1 MTKWIDN
8 SGTEKDIVVSS
19 RIRYARNLRNHKFP
33 ILLDKNGSDEIYKEI
48 SEIVKNNDIYGKNFA
63 RFKTSDIPDLEKNM
77 LIERHIISPA
87 LIKNQDI
94 SGFILSNDEKISI
107 MINEEDHLRLQVLS
121 SGLNLKECLEKAD
134 EIDEI
139 LDEKLKY
146 AFNKQFGYITACP
159 TNLGTGMRASSM
171 LHLPGLVLSGR
182 LGKLLNTISKFG
194 ISVRGVYGEG
204 SKSLGNL
211 FQISNQTT
219 LGNDEKTI
227 VDKVEK
233 TAIQIVN
240 REKEARTYLMDEN
253 NIEIDD
259 KTHRAYGILTNTKII
274 STDEAVK
281 LLSLVMLGVDLGLI
295 ENKKKINFNKL
306 FVEIQ
311 PMNIQFEAREELNER
326 ERDIKRAEIIKN
338 TLKRESEKS

>member
-1 MTKWIDN
+1 MTKWIDD
-8 SGTEKDIVVSS
+8 SGIEKDIVISS
-19 RIRYARNLRNHKFP
+19 RIRYARNLNNHKFP
-33 ILLDKNGSDEIYKEI
+33 ILLDKKEADEIFDEI
-48 SEIVKNNDIYGKNFA
+48 SEIVKSNDICGKNFSH
-63 RFKTSDIPDLEKNM
+63 FKTSDIPDLEKNM

-134 EIDEI
+134 EIDSM
-139 LDEKLKY
+139 LDDKLEY
-146 AFNKQFGYITACP
+146 AFNKQFGYITSCP
-159 TNLGTGMRASSM
+159 TNLGTGIRASSM
-171 LHLPGLVLSGR
+171 LHLPGLVLTGR
-182 LGKLLNTISKFG
+182 LERLLNTISKFG

-211 FQISNQTT
+211 FQISNHAT

-233 TAIQIVN
+233 IAMQIVS
-240 REKEARTYLMDEN
+240 REKEARNYLFNEN
-253 NIEIDD
+253 NVEIDD
-259 KTHRAYGILTNTKII
+259 KVHRAFGILTNAKII

-281 LLSLVMLGVDLGLI
+281 LLSLVKLGMDLGLI
-295 ENKKKINFNKL
+295 DNSQKVNFNKL

-311 PMNIQFEAREELNER
+311 PMNIQFEAREELNEK
-326 ERDIKRAEIIKN
+326 ERDIKRAEIIK
-338 TLKRESEKS
+338 KRLNKESEVV

>member
-1 MTKWIDN
+1 
-8 SGTEKDIVVSS
+8 
-19 RIRYARNLRNHKFP
+19 
-33 ILLDKNGSDEIYKEI
+33 
-48 SEIVKNNDIYGKNFA
+48 
-63 RFKTSDIPDLEKNM
+63 LE
-77 LIERHIISPA
+77 
-87 LIKNQDI
+87 
-94 SGFILSNDEKISI
+94 
-107 MINEEDHLRLQVLS
+107 
-121 SGLNLKECLEKAD
+121 
-134 EIDEI
+134 
-139 LDEKLKY
+139 
-146 AFNKQFGYITACP
+146 
-159 TNLGTGMRASSM
+159 
-171 LHLPGLVLSGR
+171 
-182 LGKLLNTISKFG
+182 KLLNTISKFG

-233 TAIQIVN
+233 IAMQIVN

-259 KTHRAYGILTNTKII
+259 KTHRAYGILTNAKKI

-281 LLSLVMLGVDLGLI
+281 LLSLVKLGVDLGLI
-295 ENKKKINFNKL
+295 EDKKNINFNKL

-326 ERDIKRAEIIKN
+326 ERDIKRAEIIKK
-338 TLKRESEKS
+338 TLKRESEKL

>member
-1 MTKWIDN
+1 VTKWIDD
-8 SGTEKDIVVSS
+8 SGIEKDIVVSS
-19 RIRYARNLRNHKFP
+19 RIRYARNLENHKFP
-33 ILLDKNGSDEIYKEI
+33 ILLDKKEADQI
-48 SEIVKNNDIYGKNFA
+48 FEEVSEIVKSKDIYGKIFSH
-63 RFKTSDIPDLEKNM
+63 FKTSDIPDLEKNM

-87 LIKNQDI
+87 LIKNQGI

-107 MINEEDHLRLQVLS
+107 MINEEDHIRLQVLS
-121 SGLNLKECLEKAD
+121 SGLNLQECLKKAD
-134 EIDEI
+134 EIDLI
-139 LDEKLKY
+139 LDERLKY

-159 TNLGTGMRASSM
+159 TNLGTGIRASSM
-171 LHLPGLVLSGR
+171 LHLPGLVLTGR
-182 LGKLLNTISKFG
+182 LERLLNTISKFG

-211 FQISNQTT
+211 FQISNQAT

-233 TAIQIVN
+233 IAMQIVS
-240 REKEARTYLMDEN
+240 REKEARNYLINEN

-259 KTHRAYGILTNTKII
+259 KVHRSYGVLTNAKII

-281 LLSLVMLGVDLGLI
+281 LLSLVKLGIDLDLI
-295 ENKKKINFNKL
+295 DKNKNVNFNKL

-311 PMNIQFEAREELNER
+311 PMNIQFEAREELNEK
-326 ERDIKRAEIIKN
+326 ERDIRRAEIIMKR
-338 TLKRESEKS
+338 LKRESEKL